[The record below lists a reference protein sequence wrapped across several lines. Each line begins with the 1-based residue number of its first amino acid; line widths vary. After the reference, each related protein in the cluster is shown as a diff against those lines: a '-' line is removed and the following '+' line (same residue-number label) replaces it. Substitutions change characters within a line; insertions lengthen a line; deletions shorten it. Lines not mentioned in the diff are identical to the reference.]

1 MALGKNPVFLIGIFI
16 VLGSEFLIRDLFLPQ
31 NADAM
36 AVGSAL
42 AAEWVV
48 LAFILLFWIPRLE
61 KKKLADTGFDRFK
74 RRHLVWGVVFF
85 LLAFLASSLVGYLE
99 GLTGLSSLQSLQ
111 PVLEGFPLP
120 ILLGLFLTG
129 TFLEETFYR
138 GYLIERIALL
148 TGRRWVGAV
157 VSWVTFTLVHLKF
170 FGVGPTI
177 GVGVIS
183 AALVLLYM
191 REKSVWP
198 CIVLHGVN
206 DGMAYLLFPL
216 LA

>member
-148 TGRRWVGAV
+148 TGKRWVGAV